1 MPEVVSCLSDSE
13 IGVEEDDFR
22 IIVKCVT
29 SFSLTCL
36 IYMYMY
42 IIVHVRVSCVT

>member
-29 SFSLTCL
+29 SLMHDMFDLHVH
-36 IYMYMY
+36 
-42 IIVHVRVSCVT
+42 VHVRVSGVT